1 MKILIVED
9 QERLGQF
16 LERGLKECTYT
27 VSWVRTCKDALD
39 ALAESS
45 YDVIVLDLG
54 LPDGDGVDLLRQWRA
69 SGFNEPVLILSAR
82 DSVEDRI
89 KGLNVG
95 ADDYLPKPFSFEEL
109 LARVRSLVRRQSAV
123 KQVLLEHRGIRIDL
137 LSHTVQVNGQPI
149 DLTSREYALLEIFMQ
164 NVGRILT
171 RTLISEKIWAS
182 HYDVDT
188 NLLDVYMSRLRAKLD
203 TASEKRFFKSGNLH
217 GQTIPDIPGESAYTV
232 DLPGLGELRVREFQL
247 PPFEVTVATPLG
259 PVRDVMIGYRNVFIM
274 LLLAAIVVSSAIGY
288 ALS

>member
-1 MKILIVED
+1 MKILVVED

-54 LPDGDGVDLLRQWRA
+54 LPDGDGVDMLRAWRA

-109 LARVRSLVRRQSAV
+109 LARVRSLVRRQSSV
-123 KQVLLEHRGIRIDL
+123 KHVILEHRGIRVDL
-137 LSHTVQVNGQPI
+137 LSHTAQLNGKPI
-149 DLTSREYALLEIFMQ
+149 DLTSREYALLEIFLQ
-164 NVGRILT
+164 NPGRILT

-188 NLLDVYMSRLRAKLD
+188 NLLDVYMSRLRAKLE
-203 TASEKRFFKSGNLH
+203 TPAAKPLFK
-217 GQTIPDIPGESAYTV
+217 TV
-232 DLPGLGELRVREFQL
+232 RGVGYQL
-247 PPFEVTVATPLG
+247 L
-259 PVRDVMIGYRNVFIM
+259 
-274 LLLAAIVVSSAIGY
+274 
-288 ALS
+288 